1 MQINITYSGVLFFI
15 KVLHIFCNKFLFLI
29 SLTKGNSIMKKPN
42 VLFVILMSII
52 FVVQS
57 HCQEYPKVQLETTII
72 REIQSEFV
80 EGMTYELYI
89 DLPPSYSDSSKTF
102 PVVYLL
108 DAYEIFGLQNQTYQ
122 QLIFLEEKEIPE
134 LILVGISYPN
144 LGDFYTDGLREYM
157 DIRARDF
164 LPTYL
169 SHDEIVQKHGK
180 ELARWAR
187 ESGGG
192 QDFLNFIEKEL
203 IPFIET
209 EYRTDTSKRGLFG
222 FSFGGTFVTYAMFS
236 KPGLFKNYFIGS
248 PMLNWDDKVV
258 YKFDSTDEL
267 IGTANSVNVYISFGE
282 LESKEGTHHPLN
294 DYLIEK
300 KNPNI
305 NFISEV
311 LEGETHLSGYG
322 LAYSRAFRRLYE
334 LK

>member
-1 MQINITYSGVLFFI
+1 MKKSNHFF
-15 KVLHIFCNKFLFLI
+15 VFLI
-29 SLTKGNSIMKKPN
+29 L
-42 VLFVILMSII
+42 LILSVET
-52 FVVQS
+52 F
-57 HCQEYPKVQLETTII
+57 CQEYPKVKLETTII
-72 REIQSEFV
+72 REIQSDYV
-80 EGMTYELYI
+80 NGMKYDLFI
-89 DLPPSYSDSSKTF
+89 DLPPNYSDSTKIF

-122 QLIFLEEKEIPE
+122 QLIFMEEIPE

-144 LGDFYTDGLREYM
+144 LGDFYTDGLREYL

-180 ELARWAR
+180 GLARYAR

-192 QDFLNFIEKEL
+192 QEFLSFIEKEL
-203 IPFIET
+203 IPFIES
-209 EYRTDTSKRGLFG
+209 EYRTDVSKRGLFG

-258 YKFDSTDEL
+258 YKFDNTDEL
-267 IGTANSVNVYISFGE
+267 IGTANSINVYISFGE
-282 LESKEGTHHPLN
+282 LETKEGRHHPLK
-294 DYLIEK
+294 DYLEEK
-300 KNPNI
+300 NNPNI
-305 NFISEV
+305 QYISEIF
-311 LEGETHLSGYG
+311 EGETHLSGVG